1 MKANCRPEGD
11 QAGELS
17 MPGWLVT
24 FWRSDPSRFEINRSV
39 SPRSVV
45 SEKSSLLPS
54 GEMAGVEAN
63 ELNMGKG
70 RREPSTTEWTLIS
83 GFPVRKLTNT
93 SFVLSGAH
101 IGKRLIVLL
110 CVKPTGAFPS

>member
-1 MKANCRPEGD
+1 MNANCRPEGD
-11 QAGELS
+11 HAGELS
-17 MPGWLVT
+17 IPGWLVT
-24 FWRSDPSRFEINRSV
+24 FWRSVPSRFPINRSA

-45 SEKSSLLPS
+45 SEKSNFLPS
-54 GEMAGVEAN
+54 GETAGVEAK

-70 RREPSTTEWTLIS
+70 RREPSTTEWTFIS

-101 IGKRLIVLL
+101 MGKRLIVLL
-110 CVKPTGAFPS
+110 CVKPTGAFP